1 MEEDVFP
8 HVRSREDPNG
18 MEEERRLCY
27 VGITRAKERLH
38 LSHARRR
45 MTFGQTKTQ
54 RASRFLRE
62 IPPECYHDL
71 SRPYESPSSKYADV
85 DDTDFVSGGRV
96 FGSGRPQPGRVPAP
110 VRTST
115 EGPAVKEARERL
127 AEQLRSKEP
136 AQFRPGDRVRHL
148 HFGDGIVTKSTGGGP
163 DEQVTVVFPGH
174 GEKKLMVSYAKLE
187 KL

>member
-1 MEEDVFP
+1 LSFSRGWKRTFSRTSAAAKIPTEWKKSDVFAT
-8 HVRSREDPNG
+8 S
-18 MEEERRLCY
+18 
-27 VGITRAKERLH
+27 
-38 LSHARRR
+38 
-45 MTFGQTKTQ
+45 
-54 RASRFLRE
+54 AS
-62 IPPECYHDL
+62 PAHDL
-71 SRPYESPSSKYADV
+71 SRPYESPDTRYADV
-85 DDTDFVSGGRV
+85 DDTDFVSGSRV
-96 FGSGRPQPGRVPAP
+96 IGSGRPQPGRVPTP
-110 VRTST
+110 VRTP

-136 AQFRPGDRVRHL
+136 ALFKPGDRVRHL